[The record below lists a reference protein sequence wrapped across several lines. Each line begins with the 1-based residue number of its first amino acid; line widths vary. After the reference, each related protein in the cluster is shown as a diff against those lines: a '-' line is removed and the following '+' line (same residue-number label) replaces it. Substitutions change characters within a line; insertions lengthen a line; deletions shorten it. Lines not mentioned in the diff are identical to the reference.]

1 MSGVQVDNCVSQQA
15 TKVAEKSREGKIT
28 QEIVNKWVVYLEQ
41 DKKNLASYTS
51 D

>member
-1 MSGVQVDNCVSQQA
+1 MGGVEVDNFVSQQA

-41 DKKNLASYTS
+41 DKQNLASYTS